1 MAWTFSFSTELNPI
15 TIYLAVVATGVA
27 AWQVYTYFRDG
38 PHLRL
43 TAGGNQIIAGTTG
56 PTIFIGVSA
65 VNIGNRTTI
74 IQSVGMRVYD
84 NWWQWFRR
92 RGSKDIFF
100 GIARGTR
107 SPCSR
112 TGSHVPGLR
121 CADPQTREAEPRE
134 ASLHAGVP
142 FGRQTPPPGATETY
156 RGRKGFGGTPPATQ
170 LVEILPGSPHR
181 VRPARGYGGRNVHC
195 RDVSTA
201 HNEGRPASPR
211 RRQ

>member
-100 GIARGTR
+100 GIARGN
-107 SPCSR
+107 S
-112 TGSHVPGLR
+112 VPPVL
-121 CADPQTREAEPRE
+121 EPDHTF
-134 ASLHAGVP
+134 LGFVV
-142 FGRQTPPPGATETY
+142 QTPKLAKRSREKRAY
-156 RGRKGFGGTPPATQ
+156 M
-170 LVEILPGSPHR
+170 LVSHSVGKRPLP
-181 VRPARGYGGRNVHC
+181 VRLKPIGDVKVSAARPQR
-195 RDVSTA
+195 
-201 HNEGRPASPR
+201 HN
-211 RRQ
+211 